1 MNEKLNAL
9 WDELD
14 VFISDLD
21 ALHDLIVIVLTE
33 VFMDNN
39 LPMEDNHFRYL
50 QSFEHVLRAAKE
62 QAEQLADKA
71 TGFCGIV
78 HELLYPKS

>member
-1 MNEKLNAL
+1 MNERLNTL

-14 VFISDLD
+14 VFTSDLD
-21 ALHDLIVIVLTE
+21 ALRALIVIVLTE
-33 VFMDNN
+33 VFNDDNF
-39 LPMEDNHFRYL
+39 PMEDNHCRYL